1 MFSDTNIVYFRQSYI
16 NALFDGNS
24 QEKLESFFKKQF
36 SENDSITY
44 SISDIKSIIEKNK
57 EVSTIED
64 LNIADDL
71 KNIIYIGKRAAG
83 LSVKTKNIK
92 KVPIF
97 IEGKGYDTY
106 IRNLLPHND
115 KVWDE
120 QLETIFK
127 QFIDKLVENIVRY
140 NYSILF
146 ESQFPKLMK
155 KKIDTQKKKKK

>member
-1 MFSDTNIVYFRQSYI
+1 M
-16 NALFDGNS
+16 
-24 QEKLESFFKKQF
+24 
-36 SENDSITY
+36 
-44 SISDIKSIIEKNK
+44 
-57 EVSTIED
+57 
-64 LNIADDL
+64 
-71 KNIIYIGKRAAG
+71 
-83 LSVKTKNIK
+83 
-92 KVPIF
+92 PIF

-155 KKIDTQKKKKK
+155 KKIDTQKKKRSNKDKRKGESKERIEQKLRFLYHKELERIRQINKLYEIEISKTEVNIQYSEYSGKKQQILLCIGC